1 MGVKGLNHDN
11 HARKFKNSVVHCFVH
26 TKKKVISKASM
37 EVMTSNATVYILNF
51 LSLVF
56 ILFKFFYLVNL

>member
-1 MGVKGLNHDN
+1 MTIMQGNLRTLLFIV
-11 HARKFKNSVVHCFVH
+11 SCIP
-26 TKKKVISKASM
+26 KKKVISKASM
-37 EVMTSNATVYILNF
+37 EVITSNATVYLLNF

>member
-1 MGVKGLNHDN
+1 MTIMQGNLRTLLFIASCIPKQ
-11 HARKFKNSVVHCFVH
+11 
-26 TKKKVISKASM
+26 KVISKASM
-37 EVMTSNATVYILNF
+37 EVITSNATVYILNF

>member
-1 MGVKGLNHDN
+1 MTIMQGNLRTLLFIV
-11 HARKFKNSVVHCFVH
+11 SCIP
-26 TKKKVISKASM
+26 KKKVIISKASM
-37 EVMTSNATVYILNF
+37 EVITSNATVYILNF

>member
-1 MGVKGLNHDN
+1 MTIMQGNLRTLLFI
-11 HARKFKNSVVHCFVH
+11 ASCIP
-26 TKKKVISKASM
+26 KKKVISKASM
-37 EVMTSNATVYILNF
+37 EVITSNATVIILNF